1 MPIYEYRCAECHAEF
16 EVWQK
21 MSDKPVHKCEK
32 CGSRKVSKLISQTS
46 FQLKGTGWYV
56 TDYAKKGGPKSGA
69 ESKSNEKTSEKKTDA
84 SASCAKAASGECGAA
99 PACGAK
105 KGSEKA

>member
-1 MPIYEYRCAECHAEF
+1 MPIYEYRCSECHAEF

-21 MSDKPVHKCEK
+21 ISDKPVHKCAK

-56 TDYAKKGGPKSGA
+56 TDYAKKGGGTGA
-69 ESKSNEKTSEKKTDA
+69 SSTSSKEKEKVGDAKTESKSS
-84 SASCAKAASGECGAA
+84 
-99 PACGAK
+99 ACGASEGGCGAGACGPK
-105 KGSEKA
+105 KDGK